1 MRAGHTKDY
10 SKVKSIQNDYTGPFN
25 ISAVFYR
32 NVVKNLKI
40 ILSILLG
47 FGVLHNCHF
56 MFILIDSG
64 VWWVFLAHLYFS
76 QELLTKVNN
85 E

>member
-32 NVVKNLKI
+32 NVAKNLKI
-40 ILSILLG
+40 ILSILFG
-47 FGVLHNCHF
+47 FGVFHNCHF

>member
-10 SKVKSIQNDYTGPFN
+10 SKVKSIQNDYTAPFN

-32 NVVKNLKI
+32 NVVKKLKI
-40 ILSILLG
+40 ILFILLG
-47 FGVLHNCHF
+47 FGVFHNCHF

-64 VWWVFLAHLYFS
+64 VCLFFLYFS
-76 QELLTKVNN
+76 QELLTKVKN

>member
-40 ILSILLG
+40 ILSILFG
-47 FGVLHNCHF
+47 FGVFHNCHF

-64 VWWVFLAHLYFS
+64 VCFFLYFS
-76 QELLTKVNN
+76 QELLTKSGK
-85 E
+85 